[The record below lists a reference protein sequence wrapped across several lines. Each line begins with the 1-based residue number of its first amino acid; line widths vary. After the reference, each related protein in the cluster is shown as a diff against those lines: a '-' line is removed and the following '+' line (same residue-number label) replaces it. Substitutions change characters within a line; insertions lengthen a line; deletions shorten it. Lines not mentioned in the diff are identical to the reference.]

1 VAESSAFADLEGLAP
16 HRIWD
21 GVVGRTVHAER
32 VTMSLIEL
40 EPGAVVP
47 EHGHE
52 QEQVGLL
59 LHGSM
64 TFCVGGETRELGP
77 GGTWCIPG
85 NVPHSIAAGPEGAV
99 AFEVFAPIRDD
110 WHGHE
115 KEEPRPPRWPPAA

>member
-1 VAESSAFADLEGLAP
+1 
-16 HRIWD
+16 
-21 GVVGRTVHAER
+21 
-32 VTMSLIEL
+32 VTMTLIEL

-85 NVPHSIAAGPEGAV
+85 NVPHSVVAGPGV
-99 AFEVFAPIRDD
+99 NRLAPSARRVICQVNTIARVLS
-110 WHGHE
+110 
-115 KEEPRPPRWPPAA
+115 